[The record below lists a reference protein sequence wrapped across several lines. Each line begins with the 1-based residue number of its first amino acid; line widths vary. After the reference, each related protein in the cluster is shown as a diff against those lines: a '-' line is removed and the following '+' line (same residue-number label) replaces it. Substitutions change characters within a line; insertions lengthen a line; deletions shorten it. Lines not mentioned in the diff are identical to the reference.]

1 MQSHPCER
9 SQAAV
14 CFPDETVKRWKRPA
28 YSTTTRQRP
37 MKSAWSPRHLA
48 KRTHGVHE
56 RNLSTRVF
64 VGILGPLWS
73 NQQYRIVSIDRL
85 KSPRVVFTNSEQTH
99 EKKTAAICFLL
110 RFFGLAAISFLK
122 FVNTTQGHF
131 IWLIETMRFVDSSKT
146 INTLVDKCV
155 RVPPESVWQGDEVTK
170 PISTVVVSW
179 WLSTRVSSNVLLFHR
194 GNKLPPGFAR
204 RDAIAWLES

>member
-85 KSPRVVFTNSEQTH
+85 KSPRVVFTNSEKVYVILEQTH
-99 EKKTAAICFLL
+99 EKKNCGYLFLITFL
-110 RFFGLAAISFLK
+110 RSCSNFKAN
-122 FVNTTQGHF
+122 VCTTTKRVF
-131 IWLIETMRFVDSSKT
+131 SS
-146 INTLVDKCV
+146 
-155 RVPPESVWQGDEVTK
+155 
-170 PISTVVVSW
+170 
-179 WLSTRVSSNVLLFHR
+179 
-194 GNKLPPGFAR
+194 
-204 RDAIAWLES
+204 